1 MIVAADGFIQVA
13 ANNKQL
19 PSTFKSSLNELLRLF
34 SYHEIHRSE
43 EFALTTGN
51 KAVGSQCQTVGGL
64 LCASGEELEGF
75 HEANETV
82 NEATAPPRH
91 AGNGEEVPGRG
102 HVLERTSKRVV
113 PGDRIRAISQVLV
126 VEELEASALN
136 GSQALGHL
144 DHVGDTVS
152 LLNTKTDCAVLGVL
166 VVVLVGHEPLV
177 DTEDTTRLEHTL
189 DLLVDSDELGGVDG
203 GLDSVDSVEGVV
215 GELHLHKV
223 ALDETQLV
231 AQALTL
237 RIAGGTLD
245 LVVVV
250 VETNHVGVGEL
261 GNLTGRTANTAAN
274 IKHLHAGLDTHL
286 VGEVVFVAGD
296 GLVEGLS
303 VGKATEVEG
312 CTPSV
317 LVEIGSKVIVAVLG

>member
-1 MIVAADGFIQVA
+1 MVDRLHMQ
-13 ANNKQL
+13 KML
-19 PSTFKSSLNELLRLF
+19 HSHCTFMPLLRLF
-34 SYHEIHRSE
+34 CNHEIHRCKQFS
-43 EFALTTGN
+43 LTTCN
-51 KAVGSQCQTVGGL
+51 KAVGGQRQTVGSL

-75 HEANETV
+75 HETDETMNET
-82 NEATAPPRH
+82 TAPPRH
-91 AGNGEEVPGRG
+91 PGDGEEVPRRG

-126 VEELEASALN
+126 VEEIKASVLD

-152 LLNTKTDCAVLGVL
+152 LLNTKTDCAVLRVV
-166 VVVLVGHEPLV
+166 VVVLVGHEPFV
-177 DTEDTTRLEHTL
+177 DTENTTRLEHTL
-189 DLLVDSDELGGVDG
+189 DFLVDTDELGRVDS
-203 GLDSVDSVEGVV
+203 GLDGVDSVEGVV
-215 GELHLHKV
+215 GELHLHEV
-223 ALDETQLV
+223 TLDEAQLV
-231 AQALTL
+231 AQALAL
-237 RIAGGTLD
+237 RITGGTLD

-250 VETNHVGVGEL
+250 VEPNHVSISEL
-261 GNLTGRTANTAAN
+261 GDLTGRAANTAAN

-296 GLVEGLS
+296 CLVEGLS

-317 LVEIGSKVIVAVLG
+317 LVKIGSKVVVAVPC